1 VGTPVNILFTSV
13 GRRVELLRSFRR
25 AYEELGLDGKIVA
38 IDVDRLASGLQAA
51 DVACLVPRLD
61 SPEYIPELTRVLRK
75 EEIAIVFPLIDP
87 DVPLLAAHRQ
97 QLEQNG
103 TRLAVVPVEA
113 AKIAADKWETQAFF
127 GKLGLPVPRSWLPG
141 HREPDATE
149 YPLFIKPR
157 FGSASQHAF
166 AARNENELAFF
177 TDYIS
182 RPIIQEYL
190 AGPEITNDVI
200 CDWDGRLVSVI
211 SRQRIRARG
220 GEVLIGKTVFD
231 PEIADACVRI
241 AQALP
246 AIGPITVQCM
256 MHHGQPVYTEI
267 NARLGGGAPAAVAA
281 GADFP
286 RWLLARAAG
295 LSVDI
300 PPLGEYSRNVYF
312 SRFDESFM
320 LSESNLQCP
329 GKPSS
334 SISTIPYIPSSSMS
348 KAG

>member
-1 VGTPVNILFTSV
+1 
-13 GRRVELLRSFRR
+13 
-25 AYEELGLDGKIVA
+25 
-38 IDVDRLASGLQAA
+38 
-51 DVACLVPRLD
+51 VACLVPRLD
-61 SPEYIPELTRVLRK
+61 SPEYIPELTRLLRR

-87 DVPLLAAHRQ
+87 DVPVLAAHRE
-97 QLEQNG
+97 QLEQDG
-103 TRLAVVPVEA
+103 TRLAVVPSEA
-113 AKIAADKWETQAFF
+113 AAIAADKWETQAFF
-127 GKLGLPVPRSWLPG
+127 RRLGLPVPQSWLPG
-141 HREPDATE
+141 QREPAATE

-157 FGSASQHAF
+157 FGSAAQHAF
-166 AARNENELAFF
+166 AVRNATELAFF
-177 TDYIS
+177 TNYIS

-190 AGPEITNDVI
+190 SGPEITNDVI
-200 CDWDGRLVSVI
+200 CDWEGQLVSVI
-211 SRQRIRARG
+211 SRQRIRSRG

-231 PEIADACVRI
+231 PRITDACVRI

-295 LSVDI
+295 IPVDI
-300 PPLGEYSRNVYF
+300 PPLGGYSRDVYF
-312 SRFDESFM
+312 SRFDDSFI
-320 LSESNLQCP
+320 LSKSGLQCA

-334 SISTIPYIPSSSMS
+334 LIWTIPYIPNRSMS